1 MRQPVL
7 LSSNEIKVLTD
18 ALQFLS
24 KSQQKTIERSH
35 HTKCGDLYLYLGHEL
50 GRISNTEG

>member
-7 LSSNEIKVLTD
+7 LSYNEIKVLTD